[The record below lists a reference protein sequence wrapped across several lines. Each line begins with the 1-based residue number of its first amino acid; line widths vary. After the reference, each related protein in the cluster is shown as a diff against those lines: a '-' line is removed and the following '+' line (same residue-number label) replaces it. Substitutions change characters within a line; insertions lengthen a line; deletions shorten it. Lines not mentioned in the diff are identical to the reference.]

1 MNLLRKVFGETNAS
15 TLEDA
20 ARRSTRSFVR
30 GRNQIGLYD
39 PDRTP
44 TGRII
49 SAFEAFSAYGFD
61 VLEEAIDY
69 GSALLLKYPNA
80 AGDALK
86 RQRKALGLDHRAVC
100 RIVDG
105 VSINDLKRIENGAAD
120 DIPLSTIEKIAF
132 AIGLDENQISFQKH
146 SVVTSVAGR
155 LRTMQYTSPGAGIAT
170 LSATAVTRLTEAA
183 SVIRTQISI
192 QSSLRLAERTRD
204 FEPSDDYGTSIT
216 PAWKVGY
223 DLAKRTRRHLG
234 IADGEPISSMRELVE
249 YTLGIPVVQTELPQK
264 IAGATISVEL
274 GKNKYRGVVLNT
286 LGANKRPLVRRATLA
301 HEVGH
306 LLFDPDQHLD
316 KIHVDSYDKLDSDP
330 EKGNDRVEQRAN
342 AFAIN
347 FLALVETIRDQIT
360 PPFVEQHIIDT
371 VSKFGISVTAARL
384 HLNNAHYRNFE
395 VPNLES
401 SSFDRDKWRVAE
413 DFGLDFFPVRETPS
427 ARRGRFS
434 FVVVKAWE
442 QKLIS
447 ASTAA
452 SYLNCS
458 EEAIRDKASTILS
471 MFTDK

>member
-1 MNLLRKVFGETNAS
+1 MSLLRKVFGDTNAS
-15 TLEDA
+15 TPEDA

-86 RQRKALGLDHRAVC
+86 RQREALGLDRKAVC

-105 VSINDLKRIENGAAD
+105 VSINDLKRIENGAAN
-120 DIPLSTIEKIAF
+120 DIFLSAIEKIAF
-132 AIGLDENQISFQKH
+132 AIGLDENQIAFQKH
-146 SVVTSVAGR
+146 SMVTSVAGR
-155 LRTMQYTSPGAGIAT
+155 LRTMQYTSPGAGIST
-170 LSATAVTRLTEAA
+170 LSAKAVIRLTEAA

-192 QSSLRLAERTRD
+192 QSSLGLAARTRD
-204 FEPSDDYGTSIT
+204 LEPSDDYGTDIT
-216 PAWKVGY
+216 PAWRVGY
-223 DLAKRTRRHLG
+223 ELAEQTRRNLSL
-234 IADGEPISSMRELVE
+234 ADDEPVSSMRELVE
-249 YTLGIPVVQTELPQK
+249 HTLGIPVVQTELPTK

-274 GKNKYRGVVLNT
+274 GQNKYRGVVLNT
-286 LGANKRPLVRRATLA
+286 LGANERPLVRRATLA

-330 EKGNDRVEQRAN
+330 ETGNDRVEQRAN
-342 AFAIN
+342 AFAIS
-347 FLALVETIRDQIT
+347 FLAPVETIRDQIT
-360 PPFVEQHIIDT
+360 PPFIEQHVIDT
-371 VSKFGISVTAARL
+371 VSRYGISVTAARL
-384 HLNNAHYRNFE
+384 HLNNAHYRNFD

-401 SSFDRDKWRVAE
+401 SLFDRDKWRVAE
-413 DFGLDFFPVRETPS
+413 DFGLDFFPIQETPI

-434 FVVVKAWE
+434 YFVVKAWE

-452 SYLNCS
+452 SYLNCN
-458 EEAIRDKASTILS
+458 EEVIRDKASTILS
-471 MFTDK
+471 MFDG